1 MFVVIGIINVKVDEL
16 PWFQSVYMYHKL
28 AFKFANKL
36 GSDSHQGEGNL
47 TRSTLERMSKFYKM
61 LNLKTPFF

>member
-1 MFVVIGIINVKVDEL
+1 MFVIGIINVKVDEL

-47 TRSTLERMSKFYKM
+47 TRM
-61 LNLKTPFF
+61 LNLKTPYPFLLD